1 LSAQGGSAFGGK
13 IKNCKLMNPMT
24 LKEQLMND
32 IKAAMKAGKQDEL
45 TTLRGL
51 SSVLKNAEI
60 AKQMKEGASALLTEE
75 ESMNVMLTESK
86 KRKDSANAF
95 TTSNK
100 PDLAEKENLELAIV
114 ARYLPKQ
121 MTAEETAAAVEK
133 IISESKP
140 ADFPTAMKLVMAAL
154 RGKADAGA
162 ITEQIKKKFG
172 K

>member
-1 LSAQGGSAFGGK
+1 
-13 IKNCKLMNPMT
+13 MT
-24 LKEQLMND
+24 LKEQLTSD
-32 IKAAMKAGKQDEL
+32 IKTAMKAGNQEEL

-60 AKQMKEGASALLTEE
+60 AKQMKQGASATLTEE

-95 TTSNK
+95 ITGGRA
-100 PDLAEKENLELAIV
+100 DLAEKENAELAIV
-114 ARYLPKQ
+114 SRYLPKQ
-121 MTAEETAAAVEK
+121 LSAEETKSAVEK
-133 IISESKP
+133 ILATSG
-140 ADFPTAMKLVMAAL
+140 ATDFPSAMKIVMAEL

>member
-1 LSAQGGSAFGGK
+1 
-13 IKNCKLMNPMT
+13 MT
-24 LKEQLMND
+24 LKEQLMAD
-32 IKAAMKAGKQDEL
+32 IKTAMKAGKQDEL

-95 TTSNK
+95 VTGGRA
-100 PDLAEKENLELAIV
+100 DLAEKENAELAIV

-121 MTAEETAAAVEK
+121 MTAEETAAAVEQ
-133 IISESKP
+133 IIATSG
-140 ADFPTAMKLVMAAL
+140 ATDFPSAMKLVMAQL
-154 RGKADAGA
+154 RGKSDAGA